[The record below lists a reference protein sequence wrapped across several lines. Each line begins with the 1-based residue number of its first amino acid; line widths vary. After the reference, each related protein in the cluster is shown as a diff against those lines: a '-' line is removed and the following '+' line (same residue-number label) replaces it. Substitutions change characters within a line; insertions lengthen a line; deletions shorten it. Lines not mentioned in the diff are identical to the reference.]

1 MQQLIKDQYSHVSS
15 AQIEVN
21 NIFIFL
27 TTLLT
32 GFIPINRKHYI
43 CPHLKIWSS
52 MFNILC
58 LIIQNSF
65 ITLFTTEKH
74 WFIVGCIPLQVRL
87 WYCITIHW

>member
-1 MQQLIKDQYSHVSS
+1 MQQLIKDQYSPISS
-15 AQIEVN
+15 AQIEG
-21 NIFIFL
+21 NIFIVL

-43 CPHLKIWSS
+43 CPRLKIWSS
-52 MFNILC
+52 TFNILC

-74 WFIVGCIPLQVRL
+74 WFIVGCVPLQVRL
-87 WYCITIHW
+87 W